1 MKSLLKYVIRNYW
14 YIIGLLS
21 FLMYFQIRFDIFVLS
36 DLSKIFKALS
46 HQELELAGEFIPV
59 TMGFVSLSV
68 LASVF
73 IMICCIYLMS
83 RFTYNLRSKMFD
95 IVSNSYVIEDYNN
108 IKHTAVMSRIIGNVG
123 TEQYFIMFLLKRMV
137 FIIVLIIFLCYLI
150 PFNLTLISILLISLT
165 AISLCLYIALKRVSK
180 GYFKVRKSQVFLTS
194 LLYEKI
200 KKFDVVRH
208 FSKEEYENNYFDQ
221 KVKESQDLNI
231 QFNYKLTFSLIA
243 PILVDILF
251 CIWVYELVISFNK
264 GLVDVFTVLLII
276 QVIIMLISYS
286 DSIFKLSSDYSP
298 VYVRSDEINKILD
311 LERDDFTSNPTQLF
325 EEKIEKIS
333 FEDVSLNLS
342 NKDILNNI
350 SFDMESN
357 STYLIMGSLASGKTS
372 LAYLLIKFHEAS
384 SGHILINGK
393 NIDNI
398 PANTLREKIRYV
410 PTESLLFN
418 DTLFEN
424 IRFGAE
430 NITKKDV
437 KFLSKKTLLSEY
449 EFDLDENLYGNRL
462 KLTGEFKQK
471 LSLTRAL
478 IHEGDV
484 YIFDNCFSQFS
495 LKTKTTIIAN
505 IKELLSDKILIF
517 IENSYDKSY
526 EVDNIIILD
535 NTRIINQENNELMEK
550 DDINNLSKDMEEV
563 I

>member
-1 MKSLLKYVIRNYW
+1 MKSLLKYIIRNYW

-36 DLSKIFKALS
+36 DLSKIFKALL

-59 TMGFVSLSV
+59 TMGFVLLSV

-150 PFNLTLISILLISLT
+150 PFNLTLISILLVFLTTISL
-165 AISLCLYIALKRVSK
+165 LLYIALKRVSK

-200 KKFDVVRH
+200 KKFNIVRY

-231 QFNYKLTFSLIA
+231 QFNNKLTFSLVA
-243 PILVDILF
+243 SILVDILF

-264 GLVDVFTVLLII
+264 GLVDVFTVLLIM

-311 LERDDFTSNPTQLF
+311 LERDDFTSNPDQLF
-325 EEKIEKIS
+325 EENIEKIS

-384 SGHILINGK
+384 SGNILINGK
-393 NIDNI
+393 SIDNI
-398 PANTLREKIRYV
+398 PANILREKIRYV

-424 IRFGAE
+424 IRLGAE

-437 KFLSKKTLLSEY
+437 IFISKKTLLSEY
-449 EFDLDENLYGNRL
+449 EFDLDENLYENRL
-462 KLTGEFKQK
+462 KLTGDFKQK

-478 IHEGDV
+478 IHDGDV

-495 LKTKTTIIAN
+495 LKTKTAIIAN

-535 NTRIINQENNELMEK
+535 NTRIINQENIELIEK

>member
-1 MKSLLKYVIRNYW
+1 MKSLLKYIIRNYW

-36 DLSKIFKALS
+36 DLSKIFKALL

-59 TMGFVSLSV
+59 TMGFVLLSV

-150 PFNLTLISILLISLT
+150 PFNLTLISILLIFLT
-165 AISLCLYIALKRVSK
+165 TISLLLYIALKRVSK

-200 KKFDVVRH
+200 KKFNIVRH

-231 QFNYKLTFSLIA
+231 QFNNKLTFSLVA
-243 PILVDILF
+243 SILVDILF

-311 LERDDFTSNPTQLF
+311 LERDDFTSNPDQLF
-325 EEKIEKIS
+325 EENIEKIS

-384 SGHILINGK
+384 SGNILINGK
-393 NIDNI
+393 SIDNI
-398 PANTLREKIRYV
+398 PANILREKIRYV

-424 IRFGAE
+424 IRLGAE

-437 KFLSKKTLLSEY
+437 IFISKKTLLSEY
-449 EFDLDENLYGNRL
+449 EFDLDENLYENRL
-462 KLTGEFKQK
+462 KLTGDFKQK

-478 IHEGDV
+478 IHDGDV

-495 LKTKTTIIAN
+495 LKTKTAIIAN

-535 NTRIINQENNELMEK
+535 NTRIINQENIGLIEK
-550 DDINNLSKDMEEV
+550 NDINNLSKDMEEV

>member
-1 MKSLLKYVIRNYW
+1 MKSLLKYIIRNYW

-36 DLSKIFKALS
+36 DLSKIFKALL

-59 TMGFVSLSV
+59 TMGFVLLSV

-150 PFNLTLISILLISLT
+150 PFNLTLISILLIFLT
-165 AISLCLYIALKRVSK
+165 TISLLLYIALKRVSK

-200 KKFDVVRH
+200 KKFNIVRH

-231 QFNYKLTFSLIA
+231 QFNNKLTFSLVA
-243 PILVDILF
+243 SILVDILF

-264 GLVDVFTVLLII
+264 GLVDVFTVLLIM

-311 LERDDFTSNPTQLF
+311 LERDDFTSNPDQLF
-325 EEKIEKIS
+325 EENIEKIS

-384 SGHILINGK
+384 SGNILINGK
-393 NIDNI
+393 SIDNI

-424 IRFGAE
+424 IRLGAE

-437 KFLSKKTLLSEY
+437 IFISKKTLLSEY
-449 EFDLDENLYGNRL
+449 EFDLDENLYENRL
-462 KLTGEFKQK
+462 KLTGDFKQK

-478 IHEGDV
+478 IHDGDV

-495 LKTKTTIIAN
+495 LKTKTAIIAN

-535 NTRIINQENNELMEK
+535 NTRIINQENIELIEK